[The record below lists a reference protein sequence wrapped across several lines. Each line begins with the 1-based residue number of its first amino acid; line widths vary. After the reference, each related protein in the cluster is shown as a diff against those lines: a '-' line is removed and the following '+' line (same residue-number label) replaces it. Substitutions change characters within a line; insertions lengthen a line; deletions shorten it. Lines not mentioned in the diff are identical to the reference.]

1 MTYARKTVEDVAH
14 IIDEDLNEESIDYI
28 QYKFESLINVMHLAS
43 DIHGVPQSFIDKL
56 EEFVHCLDDF
66 AKDFKNSNSSFIPG
80 LLFTGSRGR
89 PAFQISKDI
98 LQMFI
103 DNKFTINSMAK
114 MLQVSESTIK
124 RRLHLYELSI
134 SSTYSNLSNEAL
146 DVIVRDILDL
156 FPKTGY
162 KRMIGFLMARGH
174 RVQEKRVREVMRRVD
189 PEGVIERSISLH
201 IIHRRRYSVPSTL
214 ALWHIDGHH
223 KIVRY
228 WLVFY

>member
-1 MTYARKTVEDVAH
+1 
-14 IIDEDLNEESIDYI
+14 
-28 QYKFESLINVMHLAS
+28 MHLAS

-66 AKDFKNSNSSFIPG
+66 AKDFKNSNSSFITG

-103 DNKFTINSMAK
+103 DNKFTINSVAK

-134 SSTYSNLSNEAL
+134 SPTYSNLSNEAL
-146 DVIVRDILDL
+146 DAIVKDILDL

-162 KRMIGFLMARGH
+162 KRMIGFLMA
-174 RVQEKRVREVMRRVD
+174 
-189 PEGVIERSISLH
+189 
-201 IIHRRRYSVPSTL
+201 
-214 ALWHIDGHH
+214 
-223 KIVRY
+223 
-228 WLVFY
+228 